1 MKAKSHYATPTLG
14 GLALCGKTCQNLLNR
29 WLKKGSKIGRIATVH
44 EISPEFFTN
53 SNMPKKIK
61 ELIQSLEN
69 AGFVNRGGKGSHRNF
84 THPALV
90 KPVVISGNIGD
101 DAKKY
106 QERAVE
112 AAIKE
117 AKKCAENQVM

>member
-1 MKAKSHYATPTLG
+1 MSWVEVFR
-14 GLALCGKTCQNLLNR
+14 NR
-29 WLKKGSKIGRIATVH
+29 ITSQ
-44 EISPEFFTN
+44 
-53 SNMPKKIK
+53 MPKKIK
-61 ELIQSLEN
+61 ELINALEN

-90 KPVVISGNIGD
+90 KPVVISGNMGD

-117 AKKCAENQVM
+117 TKECAENQVM